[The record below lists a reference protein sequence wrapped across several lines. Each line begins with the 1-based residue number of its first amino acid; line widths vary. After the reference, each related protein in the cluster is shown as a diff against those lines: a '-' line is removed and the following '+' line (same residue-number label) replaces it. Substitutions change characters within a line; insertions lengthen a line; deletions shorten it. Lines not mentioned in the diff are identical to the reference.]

1 MGKYFYRYQLMLVQ
15 NRIYPNEW
23 VLMTGIFYLFLLEMV
38 MALITPVPF
47 LEGYAISTYNSTIM
61 VNVVYTGN
69 GLLQLFNVVKFV
81 YQLLECFSTLRYNDP
96 SLHRINGLCS
106 NGPVA
111 WGSPLKYFI
120 TSDSGVFMV
129 YSFILS
135 MFLFSGC
142 ALMLERPA
150 AIVSGNPFTEWEQ
163 SLWFTIITM
172 MTVGYGD
179 VKPTSTSGKF
189 IIMLIVIWGNF
200 WSSIFLTTVVPFVQ
214 LSIQEEKALNLQ
226 TRLLRRRQIQ
236 EHSAKVVTQLLK
248 FNAIFR
254 RQPAPS
260 EIQALSTKTFVAISD
275 LRFAQKAYNFLYN
288 ESMIN
293 YHDILTKV
301 ETEMNLTESQLR
313 RAKTLANVIQSI
325 FNRLQTSVHGSIEEN
340 DLRAVQRLKIQEE
353 SESDEASL
361 DLERGLR
368 SRSSGSDAS
377 PSNDQDSP
385 TRKAGSPDGRDNSSE
400 EEIQDLYRRVDGQGG
415 SGDGPPLSDD
425 EG

>member
-1 MGKYFYRYQLMLVQ
+1 MAKYHYRYQLMLVQ
-15 NRIYPNEW
+15 NRVYPNEW
-23 VLMTGIFYLFLLEMV
+23 VLMSGLFYLFLLEMV
-38 MALITPVPF
+38 MALVTPVPF
-47 LEGYAISTYNSTIM
+47 LDGYVISTFNSTIM

-81 YQLLECFSTLRYNDP
+81 FQLLESFSTLRYNDP
-96 SLHRINGLCS
+96 SLHRINALVA

-129 YSFILS
+129 YSFVLS
-135 MFLFSGC
+135 LFLFSGC

-150 AIVSGNPFTEWEQ
+150 AVVSGNPFTEWEQ

-189 IIMLIVIWGNF
+189 IIMFIVIWGNF

-236 EHSAKVVTQLLK
+236 EHSAKVVTQLLR

-254 RQPAPS
+254 RQPASS
-260 EIQALSTKTFVAISD
+260 EVQALSTKTFVAISD

-301 ETEMNLTESQLR
+301 ESEMNLTESQLR

-325 FNRLQTSVHGSIEEN
+325 FNRLISSVRGSIEEN
-340 DLRAVQRLKIQEE
+340 DLRAVQRLKIQED
-353 SESDEASL
+353 SDSDEVSL
-361 DLERGLR
+361 DLGRGLA
-368 SRSSGSDAS
+368 SGSSGSDGS
-377 PSNDQDSP
+377 PGDDRDS
-385 TRKAGSPDGRDNSSE
+385 TQRKAPRRGGGGSDGHSSE
-400 EEIQDLYRRVDGQGG
+400 EEIQDMYRRAKDEE
-415 SGDGPPLSDD
+415 PPVSDD